1 MVPIYYGSDVEKKY
15 HSPDQKK
22 KTQASKTSMASKHNF
37 KAPFGVFLSYGMQIV
52 LFFQS
57 ISFH

>member
-1 MVPIYYGSDVEKKY
+1 MVVMLRKSLILQIKN
-15 HSPDQKK
+15 

-37 KAPFGVFLSYGMQIV
+37 KAPFGVFLSRVMQIV